1 MNGSRKQIYWRDGWD
16 MRKSRLK
23 RSSKVVKGAAEVVKD
38 TSEVVKGASKV
49 VKGVSSDG
57 KVNKC
62 NEWLSPILNL
72 DRMTGKVA
80 E

>member
-1 MNGSRKQIYWRDGWD
+1 MNGSRRQIYWRDGWD

-23 RSSKVVKGAAEVVKD
+23 GSSKVVKGVL
-38 TSEVVKGASKV
+38 
-49 VKGVSSDG
+49 SDG

-62 NEWLSPILNL
+62 NKWLSLILNL
-72 DRMTGKVA
+72 DRMTGKVV